1 MIFFQNFKEKLRL
14 NQFYKIKLFNNEMP
28 TLKRYY
34 GGKQNNN
41 SSSAPKAFKKG
52 MSASTTL
59 EEQKQPHEMFFLILR
74 TSHKKMT
81 SQINDISRCV
91 IIVNKTCYLCQILC
105 GIVIKMC
112 YIFLAFMA

>member
-59 EEQKQPHEMFFLILR
+59 EEQKNLMKCFSSFLEPV
-74 TSHKKMT
+74 TKK
-81 SQINDISRCV
+81 
-91 IIVNKTCYLCQILC
+91 
-105 GIVIKMC
+105 
-112 YIFLAFMA
+112 